1 MIQKC
6 FVERWDTLP
15 QSKFWKTVINTSKD
29 TCLINIA
36 STREILNS
44 VDRKFWF
51 NQSEDEK
58 KDLRFSNKLFL
69 SGPSTKLYITTG
81 KKEFSN

>member
-1 MIQKC
+1 MLFI
-6 FVERWDTLP
+6 ERWDTLP

-58 KDLRFSNKLFL
+58 KALIIVMNAAIKQL
-69 SGPSTKLYITTG
+69 
-81 KKEFSN
+81 EQ